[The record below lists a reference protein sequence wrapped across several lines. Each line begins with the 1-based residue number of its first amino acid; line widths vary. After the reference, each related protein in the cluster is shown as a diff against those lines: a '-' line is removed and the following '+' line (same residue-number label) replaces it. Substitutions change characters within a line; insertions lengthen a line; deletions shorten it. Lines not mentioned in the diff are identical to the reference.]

1 MAESESDEISDAERA
16 EFAFLAM
23 GEGNIGKFEVS
34 FGGYEFFSFVSKS
47 RIQEPSVAM
56 GLRYTTTC
64 NSVSLGQIVSI
75 MPPKSRK
82 REEFYFLGCY
92 FDSENIS

>member
-1 MAESESDEISDAERA
+1 MAESESDELSDPKPA
-16 EFAFLAM
+16 EFAFLAL
-23 GEGNIGKFEVS
+23 GESNFGKYEVS

-56 GLRYTTTC
+56 GLRYTATG
-64 NSVSLGQIVSI
+64 NSVSLGQIIII

-82 REEFYFLGCY
+82 KEEFYFLGCY
-92 FDSENIS
+92 FDSENVS